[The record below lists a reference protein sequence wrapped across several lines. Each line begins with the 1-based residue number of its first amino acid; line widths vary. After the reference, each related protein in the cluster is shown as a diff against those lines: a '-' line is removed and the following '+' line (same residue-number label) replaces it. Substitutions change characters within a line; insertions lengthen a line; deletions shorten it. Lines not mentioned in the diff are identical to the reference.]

1 MAPFIMQCEV
11 AAELLARMGYR
22 SKLEG
27 SISGAAVVD
36 ALASLE
42 ASLAEPEVPDSDS
55 DDEEAEREH
64 VSLRVRA
71 VPLLEMLKH
80 ANSSASYV
88 MWQPE

>member
-1 MAPFIMQCEV
+1 MQSEV
-11 AAELLARMGYR
+11 AAGLLAAMGQG

-42 ASLAEPEVPDSDS
+42 ASLAEPEVPVSDP
-55 DDEEAEREH
+55 DDEEEREH
-64 VSLRVRA
+64 VSLSARA
-71 VPLLEMLKH
+71 APLLEMLRH
-80 ANSSASYV
+80 AKGNDSYV